1 MNLEWLQ
8 SFSDAVE
15 QKSFSKASKLNNLSQ
30 PALSK
35 HIKNLEN
42 DLNIKLFYR
51 TPTGSNL
58 TDGGEYFYKKIKP
71 ILSEL
76 KIIHQELQQFRE
88 NNPLVIGSLP
98 SLGTYYIPAKI
109 KDFEMLNRPLRLMI
123 QNTSDELLQ
132 SLQEDRLDAILVDT
146 DYNGR
151 HLQKFELFSES
162 YYAVVPL
169 NHKFNSQKSVTLEEL
184 CKEPLII
191 HQSPCD
197 TRNHIVKQMNSLGQK
212 PNILNELDFS
222 DFIFGSVS
230 SGMGITIVP
239 ELIAKNIGHLNLSA
253 IPITNFGR
261 NRTISLL
268 SKNEQLGLKLY
279 TNLINN

>member
-184 CKEPLII
+184 CKETLII
-191 HQSPCD
+191 HQISCD
-197 TRNHIVKQMNSLGQK
+197 TRNHIVKKMNSLGQK